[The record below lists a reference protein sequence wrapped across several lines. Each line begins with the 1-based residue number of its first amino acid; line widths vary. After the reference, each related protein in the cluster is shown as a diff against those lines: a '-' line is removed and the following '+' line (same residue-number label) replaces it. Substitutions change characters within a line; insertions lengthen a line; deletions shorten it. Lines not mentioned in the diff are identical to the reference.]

1 MMRRKIRR
9 TEENDKLRLLIQLSD
24 TPTMELGFIG
34 TMITENH
41 NSVSAKLEFTPG
53 DQGTMMDFY
62 FEFEKLKNNIEDTKM
77 VEAVLTYM
85 GLKAYYK

>member
-1 MMRRKIRR
+1 
-9 TEENDKLRLLIQLSD
+9 
-24 TPTMELGFIG
+24 MELGFIG